1 MQFKVKGIISY
12 PNLHQPR
19 SVNPGDEPKFSTAI
33 LIHKNDPQIAEIQR
47 IVDTEKANAFP
58 NGFPVKGK
66 CFIKDAAVEHPDQPQ
81 IKDYMVLNANAKA
94 DQKPAL
100 VDANLQP
107 ITNPADVFA
116 GGVAWFSLNSFPFN
130 KPVNQGIGCG
140 LNGVM
145 VTGEMGE
152 LGRLDGRPSVES
164 MFGDMATGAAVPAPA
179 AAQAAPAA
187 AQAAPAPAPMA
198 PPAAPMAQPQYV
210 MTPAAN
216 GVTREAYHAAGWT
229 DAQLVQNGLMQPPAA
244 SPSFG

>member
-12 PNLHQPR
+12 PNLHQAR
-19 SVNPGDEPKFSTAI
+19 SVNPGDDPKFSSAI
-33 LIHKNDPQIAEIQR
+33 LIHKSDPQIAEIQR
-47 IVDTEKANAFP
+47 IVDTEKANGFP

-66 CFIKDAAVEHPDQPQ
+66 CFFKDAAVEHPDQPE

-116 GGVAWFSLNSFPFN
+116 GGIAWFSLNSFSYN
-130 KPVNQGIGCG
+130 KPVNQGVGCG

-145 VTGEMGE
+145 VTGEMGP

-164 MFGDMATGAAVPAPA
+164 MFGDMATGNATPAPA
-179 AAQAAPAA
+179 AAQAVPAPMAPTPPT
-187 AQAAPAPAPMA
+187 APAPAP
-198 PPAAPMAQPQYV
+198 QYQ

-216 GVTREAYHAAGWT
+216 GVTREAYHGAGWT
-229 DAQLVQNGLMQPPAA
+229 DAQLIENGLMVPPAA
-244 SPSFG
+244 FPSFG